1 MASEPHTEPERTLS
15 PEEKAKERDSYVLTG
30 ITVGGLM
37 GLVLGLTFWTHDPDI
52 ALVVI
57 TTIFVLTCAAAGGAI
72 GKLASGMDFD

>member
-1 MASEPHTEPERTLS
+1 MANEAPTEQEQALT
-15 PEEKAKERDSYVLTG
+15 PEEKAKERDSYILTG

-57 TTIFVLTCAAAGGAI
+57 TTLFVLTCAAAGGAI
-72 GKLASGMDFD
+72 GKLASGMNFD